1 MAGER
6 RKTPRRT
13 SIPIRRP
20 CSMSG
25 WCPLDPTRVDRAHLS
40 RNFRFPPLS
49 EKRASPRV
57 PGGKSP
63 GLRPVSRPRFRK
75 IVKLIP
81 RIGERLLLP
90 NPVPLQP
97 RSFAQERAARI
108 VDIHPLRVVFQPSP
122 SLSGTGEHLP
132 AGVGDPQRKGD
143 SGLFPAQEQG
153 SGILVPFRYPSE
165 GLVLSPASSFPP
177 FQGLVL
183 FQQQP
188 DQAFPAEDK
197 ELPVVFLIIQK
208 MALDHGV
215 SFDQLLRQLVPS
227 RLLLPPAHPDPQFVF
242 FLPVKKPV
250 FDRQSPA
257 ARGTRNA
264 VEFPRTYGVF
274 QLRVMLGKNIFVNV
288 PGGCFSAA
296 APDLIL
302 GLQCH
307 GCLPKKRCRQR
318 SVSSTGTLGNPYL
331 SRLFGYQESIFLGI
345 LLSYKVVLGNHG
357 MNALRVVDELGDMQ
371 VDGLGTE
378 GIAFQLGDAVIPVQ
392 ELDRLLHGHLAGLV
406 QISMESHHD
415 PVTGT

>member
-6 RKTPRRT
+6 RTTPRRT

-25 WCPLDPTRVDRAHLS
+25 WFPLDPTRVDRSHLS
-40 RNFRFPPLS
+40 RNFRFPHLI

-57 PGGKSP
+57 PGGNSP
-63 GLRPVSRPRFRK
+63 GL
-75 IVKLIP
+75 
-81 RIGERLLLP
+81 
-90 NPVPLQP
+90 
-97 RSFAQERAARI
+97 
-108 VDIHPLRVVFQPSP
+108 
-122 SLSGTGEHLP
+122 
-132 AGVGDPQRKGD
+132 GDPQRKSESD
-143 SGLFPAQEQG
+143 LFPAQRKG

-165 GLVLSPASSFPP
+165 GLVLLQASSFPP

-197 ELPVVFLIIQK
+197 ELPVAFRIIQE

-215 SFDQLLRQLVPS
+215 SFDQLLRQLVLS
-227 RLLLPPAHPDPQFVF
+227 RLLVPPAHPDPQFVF
-242 FLPVKKPV
+242 FLPVQKPV

-264 VEFPRTYGVF
+264 VEFPRKDGVF

-288 PGGCFSAA
+288 PGECFSAA

-307 GCLPKKRCRQR
+307 GCLPKKRW
-318 SVSSTGTLGNPYL
+318 
-331 SRLFGYQESIFLGI
+331 
-345 LLSYKVVLGNHG
+345 
-357 MNALRVVDELGDMQ
+357 
-371 VDGLGTE
+371 
-378 GIAFQLGDAVIPVQ
+378 
-392 ELDRLLHGHLAGLV
+392 
-406 QISMESHHD
+406 
-415 PVTGT
+415 